1 VLGAFVFVLRYIIK
15 TPQPLKSVLP
25 GEDRLYK
32 WTQGHIFYK
41 VFGAEDAPPLVL
53 FHSPE
58 IGASAYE
65 MRHIVDGLAKNY
77 RVYAPDLLG
86 FGLSDHPKITY
97 SAQTYIA
104 LLEDFLR
111 NVVQQPAVV
120 LASGLSCNYGVVV
133 AHRHPELCLRL
144 VLLSPSPLYNRQQY
158 SALRRYTIGY
168 TSLGFLCYAI
178 MTERWLLRSV
188 LARQHGIARQQV
200 TDGELAHAFA
210 VAHQRGAHYAACA
223 YLAGELDLDVEALL
237 DTLRQPTLIIWGEQ
251 AVQPL
256 VPEGQRVT
264 TTAQDSVVQVTTLP
278 ATGVRL
284 QEERPTK
291 VVDRVLSWRA
301 PEETVSTRPATEE
314 VEPEIVAKETETE
327 SEAVKIAEPE
337 KTEEEA
343 EAVKIVKT
351 EKTEKEAEDV
361 KIAKPEEIEKEA
373 EDVKI
378 AKPEETEKEVVAT
391 PGAEVAVEAAIV
403 PEEPIPTVEE
413 TVPVKT
419 TEAYCVKC
427 RLKRPMQDAKQIV
440 TKSGRNAMEG
450 LCPVCGTR
458 LFRFI
463 AR

>member
-1 VLGAFVFVLRYIIK
+1 MNYARKYARVLVRVLIPGLLGVFVLVLRYIMK

-25 GEDRLYK
+25 GEDHLYK

-41 VFGAEDAPPLVL
+41 VFGTEGAPPLVL
-53 FHSPE
+53 LHAPE

-65 MRHIVDGLAKNY
+65 MRHLVDGLAKNY

-97 SAQTYIA
+97 SAQTYVS
-104 LLEDFLR
+104 LLESFLH

-133 AHRHPELCLRL
+133 AHRHPELCSRL

-158 SALRRYTIGY
+158 SALRRYTMGY
-168 TSLGFLCYAI
+168 TPLGFLCYAM

-188 LARQHGIARQQV
+188 LAKQDGITRQQV
-200 TDGELAHAFA
+200 TAGELEHVFA

-223 YLAGELDLDVEALL
+223 YLAGALDLDVEALL
-237 DTLRQPTLIIWGEQ
+237 DTLRQPILIIWGEQ

-256 VPEGQRVT
+256 IPEGQHIASV
-264 TTAQDSVVQVTTLP
+264 AQDSAVQVTTLP
-278 ATGVRL
+278 ATGLRL

-291 VVDRVLSWRA
+291 VVDRVLSWRT
-301 PEETVSTRPATEE
+301 PEETVSTQPVTEE
-314 VEPEIVAKETETE
+314 IKTGTEQAGNNKALEREVAIEETV
-327 SEAVKIAEPE
+327 ANKPE
-337 KTEEEA
+337 KVVE
-343 EAVKIVKT
+343 
-351 EKTEKEAEDV
+351 
-361 KIAKPEEIEKEA
+361 
-373 EDVKI
+373 
-378 AKPEETEKEVVAT
+378 EVVAT
-391 PGAEVAVEAAIV
+391 PEPEVTAEKSVVA
-403 PEEPIPTVEE
+403 EEPIPTVEE

-419 TEAYCVKC
+419 TEAYCMKC

-440 TKSGRNAMEG
+440 TKSGRNAVEG